1 MQIKGV
7 ATPTVA
13 TTRPAP
19 AGRGAAE
26 AGEAGDSVRLSQR
39 KGCACGDP
47 CTCGASLRGL
57 GTRGCD
63 CGSMCLCGAD
73 GAARAQREG
82 VHSVSA
88 AAAFAVAGGPAA
100 AAGSV
105 MSAAAPQPADL
116 TARLKLMLG
125 PNPFVISAEKASE
138 LQKALGLD
146 RASLLQ
152 ALVPVAREYARPPI
166 SNYQVGAAGLGKS
179 GQIYLGVNLEFGG
192 NALNQT
198 VHGEQFTVANALR
211 SGEEGLEMLAVSAAP
226 CGHCRQWLNEVTG
239 GSDLLILT
247 PSSPPTPLKDL
258 LPASFGP
265 GDLGVSAAL
274 LSPQSTSLSDLTAGA
289 SDDPVATA
297 ALYAAERSYA
307 PYSHSP
313 SGAAVQL
320 RDGKIMSGR
329 YAENAAFNPS
339 LSPLQGALIE
349 MVTEGRS
356 YDEIERVVL
365 VEKKGAPASQQAAT
379 RTLLESINPG
389 ARYEVHLAE

>member
-7 ATPTVA
+7 AAPAVA
-13 TTRPAP
+13 SSRPAS
-19 AGRGAAE
+19 AGRGTTDAA
-26 AGEAGDSVRLSQR
+26 EAGDSVRISKR
-39 KGCACGDP
+39 TGCSCGDP

-57 GTRGCD
+57 GPSGCGCQGGCQ
-63 CGSMCLCGAD
+63 CGVEA
-73 GAARAQREG
+73 AARATREG
-82 VHSVSA
+82 SHVTSA
-88 AAAFAVAGGPAA
+88 TAACSLVAGPG
-100 AAGSV
+100 AGLV
-105 MSAAAPQPADL
+105 GVVSAAAPQPVDL
-116 TARLKLMLG
+116 TARLKAML
-125 PNPFVISAEKASE
+125 PPHPFVISVEKVNE
-138 LQKALGLD
+138 LQQALGLD
-146 RASLLQ
+146 RAALLQ

-198 VHGEQFTVANALR
+198 VHGEQFTVMNALR
-211 SGEEGLEMLAVSAAP
+211 NGEERLEMLAVSAAP

-247 PSSPPTPLKDL
+247 PNSPPTPLKEL

-274 LSPQSTSLSDLTAGA
+274 LTPQSNPLRDTDAGA
-289 SDDPVATA
+289 QVDGVASA
-297 ALYAAERSYA
+297 ARQAAEQSYA

-313 SGAAVQL
+313 SGVAVQL
-320 RDGKIMSGR
+320 RDGSIVSGR

-339 LSPLQGALIE
+339 LSPLQGALVQ
-349 MVTEGRS
+349 MVAEGRR
-356 YDEIERVVL
+356 YDEIERAVL

-379 RTLLESINPG
+379 RALLESIQPA
-389 ARYEVHLAE
+389 ARVEVHLAE